1 MLQSRL
7 KKARKDSGLSQV
19 DLACTLNVAQS
30 TVANWE
36 AGKRTPD
43 LDMIEEIAKCLN
55 VSPAWLAGYTDD
67 PINYNDPDLIAGLPQ
82 EIIRH
87 FNGDIK
93 KAYKAEQ
100 AINDDRA
107 KEVYPIS
114 QNREFLLKDESSN
127 IAAVINSDNIYRIPV
142 FESVSAGFGAYASD
156 EIMDYIPVMIKNPY
170 DVDDTIAIKVKGD
183 SMYPKIEDGDIIIV
197 RKQTSVDSGDIA
209 VLLMDGDEGLVKK
222 VEYGS
227 DWIELHSINPEYKTK
242 RFEGREVLRLQVV
255 GLVIGSY
262 KTF

>member
-1 MLQSRL
+1 M
-7 KKARKDSGLSQV
+7 
-19 DLACTLNVAQS
+19 S
-30 TVANWE
+30 TSDI
-36 AGKRTPD
+36 GKRIKQAREAKHLTQ
-43 LDMIEEIAKCLN
+43 EELGNFLGLNKSSIQRYETGKIAKIKLPILEN
-55 VSPAWLAGYTDD
+55 IAFILGVNPSWLALKTDD
-67 PINYNDPDLIAGLPQ
+67 PQYYGEATDAPGS
-82 EIIRH
+82 II
-87 FNGDIK
+87 GSTED
-93 KAYKAEQ
+93 Y
-100 AINDDRA
+100 
-107 KEVYPIS
+107 
-114 QNREFLLKDESSN
+114 SN
-127 IAAVINSDNIYRIPV
+127 IAAVIASDNIYRIPV

-209 VLLMDGDEGLVKK
+209 VLLLDGDEGLVKK
-222 VEYGS
+222 VEYGN